1 LLVFALLVLVLFPL
15 KRRWLDAAGSGKDEV
30 VLYIVDHLIELT
42 AIVIYSLVAA
52 RVERR
57 PFESF
62 GLPWRQALRRPM
74 WLGAGAGLMSLTA
87 LVLALRVADV
97 IRVEASSSSL
107 LRSAGFAVAYALIF
121 LLLAVRE
128 EFLFRGYGLFTLTE
142 ATGFWP
148 AATVSSLWYVWGH
161 WGNKGE
167 TTIGLVNIALFGML
181 SCLILRRTGSLWVAV
196 GFHASW
202 NWGET
207 YLFGTADSGAAAAP
221 GHLLATSL
229 SHSAPAWLSGG
240 PVGPEGSV
248 LCSALLVLVGVA
260 CARAFRSVRYPS
272 AASQSSAA

>member
-15 KRRWLDAAGSGKDEV
+15 KRRWLYAAGNGEDEV
-30 VLYIVDHLIELT
+30 VLYIVDHLIELA

-74 WLGAGAGLMSLTA
+74 WLGAGAGLASLSA
-87 LVLALRVADV
+87 LVLALREADMV
-97 IRVEASSSSL
+97 RVEASSASL
-107 LRSAGFAVAYALIF
+107 LTSVGFAFAYALIF
-121 LLLAVRE
+121 VLLAVRE

-142 ATGFWP
+142 ATGFLP
-148 AATVSSLWYVWGH
+148 AAAVSSLGYLWSH

-167 TTIGLVNIALFGML
+167 NTIGLVNVALFGML

-229 SHSAPAWLSGG
+229 MPSAPAWLSGG
-240 PVGPEGSV
+240 SVGPEGSV
-248 LCSALLVLVGVA
+248 LCMALLVLIGVA
-260 CARAFRSVRYPS
+260 CARAFPSVRYPS
-272 AASQSSAA
+272 SAHRP